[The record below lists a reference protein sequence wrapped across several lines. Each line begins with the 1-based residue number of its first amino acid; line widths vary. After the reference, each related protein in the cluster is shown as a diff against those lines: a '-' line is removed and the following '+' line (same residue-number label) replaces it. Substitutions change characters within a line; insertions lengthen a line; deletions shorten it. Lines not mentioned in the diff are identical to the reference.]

1 MKISIFTFALILL
14 LSILKSNVLVA
25 QDSRNDN
32 FRLSFGAKYLSQ
44 FTAYGIDL
52 ANESAAYGFSTSL
65 SHNSGFY
72 GDVYFTSP
80 TDSDVD
86 AQQTSFDVGYEKE
99 FSDFFTLSAEFSQHF
114 FSSDTANIL
123 SQFSN
128 SIAIGAELSFD
139 FIDIGFSYDRFLG
152 NDGAS
157 YFGLDISTFQEVGPF
172 YVLPFYQ
179 AVFMSQTVDES
190 ILLKGKGKKKTS
202 QTTSTT
208 TEVSGLANSIITAA
222 IIYPV
227 TGNLSVSFTPVLII
241 SHNKD
246 LSSESS
252 QFVWNAGLR
261 YRFNF

>member
-1 MKISIFTFALILL
+1 MSIFTFTFIL
-14 LSILKSNVLVA
+14 LSIFASNVLIA
-25 QDSRNDN
+25 QDSRDED
-32 FRLSFGAKYLSQ
+32 FRLSFGAKYLSR

-52 ANESAAYGFSTSL
+52 ASESAAYGLSSSL
-65 SHNSGFY
+65 SHRSGFY
-72 GDVYFTSP
+72 GDAYFTNP

-99 FSDFFTLSAEFSQHF
+99 FSNFFSVSAEYSQHF

-123 SQFSN
+123 SSFSN

-157 YFGLDISTFQEVGPF
+157 YYGLDISTFQEVGPL
-172 YVLPFYQ
+172 YILPLYQ

-190 ILLKGKGKKKTS
+190 ILLKGKKKKKNT
-202 QTTSTT
+202 QTISST
-208 TEVSGLANSIITAA
+208 TEVSGLANSIIAA
-222 IIYPV
+222 AVVYSA
-227 TGNLSVSFTPVLII
+227 TDNLSVSFTPVLIL
-241 SHNKD
+241 SHNED

-252 QFVWNAGLR
+252 QFIWNAALR
-261 YRFNF
+261 YRFSF